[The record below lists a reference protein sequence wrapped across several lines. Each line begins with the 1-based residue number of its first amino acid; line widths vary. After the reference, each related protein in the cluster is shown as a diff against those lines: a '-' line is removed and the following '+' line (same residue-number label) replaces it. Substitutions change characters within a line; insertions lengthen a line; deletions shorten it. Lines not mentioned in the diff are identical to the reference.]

1 MLIMLQLK
9 KRTMERKQS
18 REGLLGGIKANG
30 IAGNKNKESPTK
42 GKGEFDDLISALR
55 TGDVFGEDVAK
66 FKRSRRRLA
75 NGHSPP
81 RRDSLVGNEE
91 ASGRERVVGSNRLG
105 QWAH

>member
-1 MLIMLQLK
+1 
-9 KRTMERKQS
+9 MERKQS
-18 REGLLGGIKANG
+18 REGLLGGIKSNGVAN
-30 IAGNKNKESPTK
+30 NKESPTK

-81 RRDSLVGNEE
+81 RRDSIGQED
-91 ASGRERVVGSNRLG
+91 ATGRERVVGSNRLG
-105 QWAH
+105 Q